1 MQNKTKS
8 AVEILMGLD
17 WEHSMKRAVSSPQDT
32 YTEKERERTKV
43 IVAAMVVL
51 RGEAAAME
59 K

>member
-1 MQNKTKS
+1 
-8 AVEILMGLD
+8 MGLD